1 MARSSV
7 SSYKGRE
14 VDPKQVG
21 RELNV
26 ETVLIGKV
34 LQLSDHV
41 VIRVELV
48 DTATG
53 WQLWGEQYNRRP
65 ADILQLQEEIS
76 REVSEQLSLKL
87 TGKRKAILVKAIV
100 AT

>member
-1 MARSSV
+1 M
-7 SSYKGRE
+7 GR
-14 VDPKQVG
+14 D
-21 RELNV
+21 LNV
-26 ETVLIGKV
+26 ETILTGKV
-34 LQLSDHV
+34 LQLNDDM

-48 DTATG
+48 DTSTG
-53 WQLWGEQYNRRP
+53 WQLWGQQYNRRP

-87 TGKRKAILVKAIV
+87 SGKRKAIFVKAIV